1 MLSLDSKLQSMQ
13 NNHQIHKPA
22 SLSVTIMMS
31 SLCPSTSLKSPKTL
45 YPAPLGVTL
54 THPAFHCFCP
64 CPKAAKTPNS
74 RSTLP
79 LPASHK
85 TMLRRPGWAYLKMP
99 RQMRLHSLQ
108 LLYTS
113 LIKSPLVDHILQG
126 CISIIKDRDLHFHTA
141 LEIVSVPMF
150 TLEIPASPQI
160 VSFSKTRY
168 RDIILKEGGH
178 HPCEI
183 ADS

>member
-1 MLSLDSKLQSMQ
+1 MPIQFPTPSMLSLDSKLQSMK

-22 SLSVTIMMS
+22 SVSITIMMS

-79 LPASHK
+79 PPLHTRLCSAAQAEP
-85 TMLRRPGWAYLKMP
+85 TLKCP
-99 RQMRLHSLQ
+99 VR
-108 LLYTS
+108 
-113 LIKSPLVDHILQG
+113 
-126 CISIIKDRDLHFHTA
+126 CA
-141 LEIVSVPMF
+141 F
-150 TLEIPASPQI
+150 TPYNSCTHLD
-160 VSFSKTRY
+160 F
-168 RDIILKEGGH
+168 D
-178 HPCEI
+178 
-183 ADS
+183 